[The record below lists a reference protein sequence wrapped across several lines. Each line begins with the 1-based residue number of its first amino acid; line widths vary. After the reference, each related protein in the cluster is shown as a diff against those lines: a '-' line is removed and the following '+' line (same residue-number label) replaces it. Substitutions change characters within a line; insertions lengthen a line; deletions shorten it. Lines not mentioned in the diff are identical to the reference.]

1 MDVSKLLSLEIVN
14 VYNFSGVKR
23 KINEIFNILNY
34 FKISEDDLPFPTI
47 TLNYKVR
54 YNQFTS
60 VRSSKI
66 ENFVI
71 KKIMLETRNEEKRI
85 ELFSKITIALRK
97 LNEDELK
104 VFNMMFYENRNEE
117 YIIENMPYCSDNI
130 WWIKKSACI
139 KFLVSLGLD
148 EDLMRMDS

>member
-1 MDVSKLLSLEIVN
+1 MDVSKLLAIEIVN
-14 VYNFSGVKR
+14 IYNFPKAR
-23 KINEIFNILNY
+23 KKIKDIFNILNY
-34 FKISEDDLPFPTI
+34 CSISEDELPFPTI

-54 YNQFTS
+54 YSQFVS

-71 KKIMLETRNEEKRI
+71 KKIMLETRNEEKRV

-104 VFNMMFYENRNEE
+104 VFNMMFYENRSEE
-117 YIIENMPYCSDNI
+117 YIIENMPYCSDNVA
-130 WWIKKSACI
+130 WIKKSACI
-139 KFLVSLGLD
+139 KFLISLGLD
-148 EDLMRMDS
+148 RDLIKIG

>member
-1 MDVSKLLSLEIVN
+1 MDVNKMLAIEIVN
-14 VYNFSGVKR
+14 IYNFPKTR
-23 KINEIFNILNY
+23 KKIKDIFNILNY
-34 FKISEDDLPFPTI
+34 CSISEDELPFPSI

-54 YNQFTS
+54 YSQFVS

-71 KKIMLETRNEEKRI
+71 KKIMLETRNEEKRV

-104 VFNMMFYENRNEE
+104 VFNMMFYENRSEE
-117 YIIENMPYCSDNI
+117 YIIENMPYCADNVA
-130 WWIKKSACI
+130 WIKKSACI
-139 KFLVSLGLD
+139 KFLISLGLD
-148 EDLMRMDS
+148 QDLIKV